1 MLVAEKVR
9 QLPDEW
15 EKINLGCNQK
25 ILPGWTNVD
34 IHPFEGVDVTANL
47 EEDWPWEDDSVDY
60 IRAFDLLEHL
70 RDPIHTMNEAWRVLR
85 NRGIFEV
92 WVPSTDGR
100 GAFQDPTHVSFWNQ
114 NSFLYYDGESMNG
127 MYLRIKCDFR
137 TVFFNTQPNNAG
149 VVWTWGFC
157 RAVKSSSAISAV
169 TEEWYTALT
178 SMDNNQRVM
187 PGYEGSTLGTTLIG

>member
-1 MLVAEKVR
+1 MLVTEKVR

-15 EKINLGCNQK
+15 EKMNLGCNQN

-47 EEDWPWEDDSVDY
+47 EEKWPWEDDSIDY

-114 NSFLYYDGESMNG
+114 NSDS
-127 MYLRIKCDFR
+127 
-137 TVFFNTQPNNAG
+137 VAG
-149 VVWTWGFC
+149 T
-157 RAVKSSSAISAV
+157 
-169 TEEWYTALT
+169 
-178 SMDNNQRVM
+178 
-187 PGYEGSTLGTTLIG
+187 